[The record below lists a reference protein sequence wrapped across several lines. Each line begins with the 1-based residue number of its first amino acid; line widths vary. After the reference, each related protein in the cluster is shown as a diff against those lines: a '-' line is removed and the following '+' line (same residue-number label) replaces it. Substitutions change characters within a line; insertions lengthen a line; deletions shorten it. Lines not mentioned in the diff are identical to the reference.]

1 MDARI
6 PTSEQLMAEMA
17 WVRQLARA
25 LVKDDALADDVV
37 QDTWIV
43 AAEQQPDTNRPLRP
57 WLARVVRN
65 LIITRRRS
73 DARRKE
79 RAIAYDSE
87 RSTPTPAELIERV
100 ELQRAL
106 ADELLAL
113 GEPYRSTVLLHFVE
127 GLSSAEIARR
137 LGVPDATVRRRLK
150 TALDQ
155 LREALGKRTDQPK
168 HGWLAALVPL
178 SKLPVAS
185 PASTAIGVFAMKKV
199 IAMIVVLV
207 LLLLIGAGVLW
218 RYRARSDDAAR
229 SSSTA
234 KSTAHTSRG
243 LGDSDPAAASAIP
256 AWLLKAGV
264 SSRRIAGRVVFRG
277 EPVTG
282 ATVVLGF
289 EIAGEP
295 GPIVNTPDPL
305 LATVLQPINEVTTA
319 ADGTFDFGVQPPG
332 AFVVS
337 ASATKHAAAAA
348 RVDNASPLSKS
359 DQVVVALGACR
370 SRLYGTIADAS
381 GGGIAK
387 AHISVAGLSGIES
400 DATGGYSVCLSATD
414 SFDLPTTR
422 VRVGADGYG
431 TLTQFV
437 TVAGDLQHDFQL
449 VPEAVIVGRVVTIDG
464 QPVGGARVVAQV
476 EPSEMPRHIASGWAY
491 SDRDGRFRIQGLAP
505 GAFQLVAAAGDLGT
519 ASVAVIARPTTTSR
533 EITLVLAREQ
543 FARVSGHVVKNG
555 VPVGGVEIAAVQEM
569 RVGGTVS
576 QTDGSFVFER
586 LRYGATRLFVSPN
599 LAEAAG
605 QIEIARTV
613 IDNVR
618 LEVTASARVHGK
630 VTRNGKPVAGA
641 AVMYTPAP
649 QVTFYGGP
657 PGTRTDASGAFTLL
671 LPVGPGQLLAW
682 ESSGEAFSDA
692 VPIVLAAD
700 DDKTV
705 DFDLD
710 HSGEARGT
718 VVDQAGAPVTG
729 AYVQFALAD
738 GGQDFCE
745 SITDATGA
753 FACTRLF
760 GGDYRATVTPSPGAR
775 QAFAPA
781 VGDHFDV
788 VSVPRTGATT
798 GIKLAIKNER
808 LAIRGTVVDD
818 TGAPMPDVHIT
829 ALAPGFASMDSPST
843 LSNATGHFEIGN
855 LARGTYILRAH
866 AADGSEGELPGVV
879 AGSSASLELARAG
892 AVEGTLDGFGAT
904 PEILVMRSDGRE
916 GGGRA
921 AIEGKRFS
929 RIGLP
934 PGRYTVEAIVGS
946 DADGKSIEIK
956 PGETTRVELRSRGVG
971 TIEGTVSDLATRK
984 PLAGMRCDAKISMDG
999 QASPVPPTVAH
1010 QAFTDAA
1017 GHFKVSAPLG
1027 RVRLFC
1033 FSVTPAPLSAAGTDV
1048 EVTST
1053 SVAKANVFS
1062 VRATFGNSPTD
1073 PSFMLAPLAL
1083 PLTVNQVLPS
1093 GPAAVAGLR
1102 VGDRLVT
1109 IDGES
1114 LQGMLPDGAQL
1125 LLMNHRRGTTV
1136 TLGISRAGV
1145 AQSIKVG
1152 L

>member
-6 PTSEQLMAEMA
+6 PTNEQLMAEMA

-73 DARRKE
+73 EARREE
-79 RAIAYDSE
+79 RASAYDSE

-137 LGVPDATVRRRLK
+137 LGIPDATVRRRLK

-178 SKLPVAS
+178 SKLPS

-207 LLLLIGAGVLW
+207 LLLLIGASVLW
-218 RYRARSDDAAR
+218 RYRGRSDEAA
-229 SSSTA
+229 SSSSRA
-234 KSTAHTSRG
+234 KSTAHTSRVP
-243 LGDSDPAAASAIP
+243 GDSDPAAAATIP
-256 AWLLKAGV
+256 AWLVKTGV
-264 SSRRIAGRVVFRG
+264 SPRRIAGRVVFRG
-277 EPVTG
+277 EPVPG

-295 GPIVNTPDPL
+295 GPVIDTPDPL
-305 LATVLQPINEVTTA
+305 LATVLQPIDEVTTA

-337 ASATKHAAAAA
+337 AAATKYAAAAT

-359 DQVVVALGACR
+359 DQVVVTLGACR

-387 AHISVAGLSGIES
+387 ADISVAGLSRIES
-400 DATGGYSVCLSATD
+400 DATGAYSMCLSAID
-414 SFDLPTTR
+414 SIGQPSAR

-437 TVAGDLQHDFQL
+437 PVAGDLQHDFQL
-449 VPEAVIVGRVVTIDG
+449 VPEAVLVGRVVTTDG

-476 EPSEMPRHIASGWAY
+476 EPSEMPRHIASGWTY

-505 GAFQLVAAAGDLGT
+505 GAFQLVATAGDFGT
-519 ASVAVIARPTTTSR
+519 VSVAVIARPTTTSR
-533 EITLVLAREQ
+533 EIMLVLAREQ

-555 VPVGGVEIAAVQEM
+555 VPVGGIEITAVQAM
-569 RVGGTVS
+569 PAGGTFS
-576 QTDGSFVFER
+576 QADGSFVFER
-586 LRYGATRLFVSPN
+586 LRYGATRLFASPN
-599 LAEAAG
+599 MVDAAE
-605 QIEIARTV
+605 QIEIARSIV
-613 IDNVR
+613 DNVR
-618 LEVTASARVHGK
+618 LEVPASARVRGH
-630 VTRNGKPVAGA
+630 VTRDGKPVAGA

-649 QVTFYGGP
+649 QVTFVGRP
-657 PGTRTDASGAFTLL
+657 PGTRTDARGAFTLL

-682 ESSGEAFSDA
+682 DSSGEAFSDA
-692 VPIVLAAD
+692 VPIVMAAD

-705 DFDLD
+705 DFELD

-781 VGDHFDV
+781 VGDQFDL
-788 VSVPRTGATT
+788 VSVPRTGAAT
-798 GIKLAIKNER
+798 GIKLAIKDER

-855 LARGTYILRAH
+855 LARGTYLLRAH
-866 AADGSEGELPGVV
+866 AADGSESETPGVA
-879 AGSSASLELARAG
+879 AGSSASLKLARAG
-892 AVEGTLDGFGAT
+892 AVEGTLGGFAAT
-904 PEILVMRSDGRE
+904 PDVLVMRSDGPE

-921 AIEGKRFS
+921 AVEGTRFS

-934 PGRYTVEAIVGS
+934 PGRYTVEAIVGP

-956 PGETTRVELRSRGVG
+956 PGETTRIELRSRGVG

-999 QASPVPPTVAH
+999 QAGPGPPAVTH

-1033 FSVTPAPLSAAGTDV
+1033 FSVTPAPLTAAGTDV

-1053 SVAKANVFS
+1053 STAKANVFS
-1062 VRATFGNSPTD
+1062 VRATFGNSPAD
-1073 PSFMLAPLAL
+1073 PGFMLAPLAL
-1083 PLTVNQVLPS
+1083 PLTVNHVLPS
-1093 GPAAVAGLR
+1093 GPAVAAGLR
-1102 VGDRLVT
+1102 VGDRLET

-1114 LQGMLPDGAQL
+1114 LQGLLPDGAMV